1 AFLADARAERVQL
14 HRPLG
19 LAEPELHSPAGEK
32 IERRHALG
40 HADRM
45 VRGELHD
52 AVAEPDA
59 LRALARGAEKDF
71 RRRAVGVLLE
81 KVMLDAPRVVEAEL
95 VGELDLCESV
105 LEELVLATFRPR
117 AGQLELVE
125 DPEFH
130 DAAAYRKCD
139 GPRRL
144 LGATDL
150 AYALDRHREH
160 SDSSPPAPA
169 VRRRDGPARRR
180 AACRIR
186 GPTGRAAL

>member
-1 AFLADARAERVQL
+1 MQL

-71 RRRAVGVLLE
+71 GRRAVRVLLE
-81 KVMLDAPRVVEAEL
+81 EVVLDAPRVVEAQL
-95 VGELDLCESV
+95 VGELDLRQRV
-105 LEELVLATFRPR
+105 LQELVLAALLPR
-117 AGQLELVE
+117 AGKLELVE

-130 DAAAYRKCD
+130 DAEAYRKCD
-139 GPRRL
+139 GRRI
-144 LGATDL
+144 
-150 AYALDRHREH
+150 
-160 SDSSPPAPA
+160 DSASW
-169 VRRRDGPARRR
+169 
-180 AACRIR
+180 R
-186 GPTGRAAL
+186 GSLWP